1 MELPKTDPQIDRSI
15 MLRMPIRTKK
25 QQKCKN
31 RYPMIKCLAHPD
43 RNPLGMMRDARMLVG
58 PVVAV
63 PPALGGVAV
72 SSPPLPPPAPE
83 NNVILVPVF
92 WREAP
97 RLVAVTTRGVGAGE
111 ELLVRLGDRI
121 VEEDGTVCHART
133 VIGVSK
139 KRKRNGEKKVSEEDG
154 EGEGEEDDEDE
165 AVAILPG
172 PARPSSSSDEERR
185 TATTTQDP
193 EPEDPDLQHRPLKKP
208 KSATIDPQTPF
219 AEVRAAFA
227 LVSHPSLTPLP
238 PGPGQV
244 RSGRAC
250 GSACSTQDGSPPEA
264 ARPAPP
270 ALLPEAHIHGARHI
284 LYHH

>member
-43 RNPLGMMRDARMLVG
+43 RNPLGMMRDARMLAP
-58 PVVAV
+58 PVLPV
-63 PPALGGVAV
+63 PPVLGSVA
-72 SSPPLPPPAPE
+72 SPPLAPPAPE

-92 WREAP
+92 WRDAP

-219 AEVRAAFA
+219 AEVLDAPA
-227 LVSHPSLTPLP
+227 LTPP
-238 PGPGQV
+238 HPTPSPGPGQV

-250 GSACSTQDGSPPEA
+250 GSACGTQDGPPPEA